1 MCLYLQKFSWTSNPT
16 QGMNPDNLT
25 ELCPAQS
32 CWGIPINLR
41 RCAPYL
47 YHILHIARGTESI
60 ASQFP
65 KKIHFSNCIS
75 PGSTLKNYTYL
86 LILHE
91 STLLRQCKIDLYMEG
106 FYVLKVSQAYKSLCT
121 ELAPCRGASST
132 LGTGWNPRCVS
143 SWRER
148 VCEASRWPGNCTAF
162 ETRYWTFSHLF
173 AVSRLVPSSAGG
185 FPLI

>member
-1 MCLYLQKFSWTSNPT
+1 MCLYLQKFSWTSSPA

-32 CWGIPINLR
+32 CWGIPINLL

-47 YHILHIARGTESI
+47 YHILHIAPGTESI

-75 PGSTLKNYTYL
+75 PGSTLKNYTHL

-91 STLLRQCKIDLYMEG
+91 STLLRQCNIDLYTEG
-106 FYVLKVSQAYKSLCT
+106 LYVFKSKSSLRSALQEPVHWAGSVPWGQLHPWQRVKSQMCFLL
-121 ELAPCRGASST
+121 EG
-132 LGTGWNPRCVS
+132 
-143 SWRER
+143 ER
-148 VCEASRWPGNCTAF
+148 VRGQQLARQLHSIWDQI
-162 ETRYWTFSHLF
+162 LD
-173 AVSRLVPSSAGG
+173 
-185 FPLI
+185 I